1 MTERDKITAVD
12 FALWCDVW
20 ERRAATVTT
29 SRIDI
34 GSAPPVGSNRIEIAQ
49 EPPMEETKWEDIPDG
64 TQITF
69 PGCPDGVSIFKRMG
83 RPQRVGHR
91 PDFDRVRCSDA
102 GLASVDD
109 GPAVALRPKAP
120 AAESETRPM
129 TAEEKRDYVIYKM
142 RSGDWSRDQAREFLD
157 LPEDVEPAAPPAR
170 EEAVDDR
177 FFIVPRT
184 LFIDVLECGAVLIPS
199 NTEKGKRW
207 HDRAGKLMRARVE
220 RVEERRGSVQLPP
233 AAGTG
238 SKDQSPAVVS
248 IDPERLTTGDA
259 IPWAT
264 GYQMRD
270 DVANERLPS
279 DQPKPAPATCPA
291 CVAGKDDDSLPFGG
305 HTCGLYVGHEKW
317 ISVEEARAQWEKKL
331 APLSDPRWD
340 LDDGDAP

>member
-1 MTERDKITAVD
+1 MSTKITGGGYTIEAVEYPD
-12 FALWCDVW
+12 EPKFESW
-20 ERRAATVTT
+20 
-29 SRIDI
+29 S
-34 GSAPPVGSNRIEIAQ
+34 PPPWQFIA
-49 EPPMEETKWEDIPDG
+49 
-64 TQITF
+64 
-69 PGCPDGVSIFKRMG
+69 
-83 RPQRVGHR
+83 R
-91 PDFDRVRCSDA
+91 PDVLDA
-102 GLASVDD
+102 LLAEMGGVN
-109 GPAVALRPKAP
+109 
-120 AAESETRPM
+120 E
-129 TAEEKRDYVIYKM
+129 
-142 RSGDWSRDQAREFLD
+142 AR
-157 LPEDVEPAAPPAR
+157 
-170 EEAVDDR
+170 
-177 FFIVPRT
+177 
-184 LFIDVLECGAVLIPS
+184 
-199 NTEKGKRW
+199 
-207 HDRAGKLMRARVE
+207 
-220 RVEERRGSVQLPP
+220 QLPP